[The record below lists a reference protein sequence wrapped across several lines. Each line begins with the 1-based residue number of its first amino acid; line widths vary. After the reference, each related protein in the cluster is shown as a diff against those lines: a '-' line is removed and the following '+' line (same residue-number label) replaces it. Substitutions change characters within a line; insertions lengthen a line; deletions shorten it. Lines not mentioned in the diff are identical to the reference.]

1 MTEWLTQQEA
11 EEYLSVSRTTLW
23 RWQKQGKLT
32 VYKFGRQR
40 RYKREDLDALAE
52 PVEPDD
58 EERSG

>member
-23 RWQKQGKLT
+23 RWQKEGKLT

-58 EERSG
+58 EE